1 MLGCNISDSGI
12 FDLLSYR
19 ICCYLCSM
27 FRSSL
32 EIVGSSFKMALQEL
46 WKNKLRTF
54 LSLFGIT
61 IGIFCIIGVLATVNS
76 LEQNIQNEVKSLG
89 TNTIYIDKWDYSA
102 GGGPDYPWWKYVN
115 RPVPQY
121 HEMKQIRERTPGAK
135 FTAFKIDVEDNVD
148 YGDNRLSGV
157 NIYGISEEFREI
169 QPMEIAWGR
178 FLSDA
183 EFSQGSAVTVIGFE
197 IAEKLF
203 GTPERALGKLITC
216 RGKKVSVT
224 GVIKKQGKTMIGG
237 WQFDQSVVMAYRFA
251 RNIMDEKKADPL
263 ILVQGK
269 DDLSSKALKDDLTGT
284 MRALHKLPPT
294 KEEDFA
300 LNDINDFSDA
310 ISSAFVSLN
319 VGGWAIAALSLI
331 VGMFGVANIMFVSV
345 RERTSQIG
353 LKKAVGAKNR
363 IILAEFLLESAFL
376 CVIGGFIGL
385 TLVYLL
391 TQVLTNALN
400 FPVFISTAN
409 MALAVGICI
418 VVGILAGFIPARQAA
433 RMDPVVAIR
442 SK

>member
-1 MLGCNISDSGI
+1 MI
-12 FDLLSYR
+12 R
-19 ICCYLCSM
+19 
-27 FRSSL
+27 RSL

-54 LSLFGIT
+54 LSLFGVT

-89 TNTIYIDKWDYSA
+89 TNTIYLDKWDYSA

-115 RPVPQY
+115 RPAPKY
-121 HEMKQIRERTPGAK
+121 HELKQIRERTPGAK
-135 FTAFKIDVEDNVD
+135 FSAFKIEVQDNVD

-157 NIYGISEEFREI
+157 NIYGITEEFREI
-169 QPMEIAWGR
+169 QPVDVEYGR
-178 FLSDA
+178 YLSDA
-183 EFSQGSAVTVIGFE
+183 EFSQGSAVTVIGNE

-203 GTPERALGKLITC
+203 GSAERAVGKIISC
-216 RGKKVSVT
+216 RGKKLSVT
-224 GVIKKQGKTMIGG
+224 GVIRKQGKTMIGG
-237 WQFDQSVVMAYRFA
+237 WQFDQSIVLAYRFA

-263 ILVQGK
+263 IMVQGQ
-269 DDLSSKALKDDLTGT
+269 DNLSSKALKDDLTGT

-294 KEEDFA
+294 KDDDFA
-300 LNDINDFSDA
+300 LNDINDFSEA

-319 VGGWAIAALSLI
+319 IGGWAIAALSLI

-353 LKKAVGAKNR
+353 LKKAVGAKSR
-363 IILAEFLLESAFL
+363 VILAEFLLESAFL
-376 CVIGGFIGL
+376 CIIGGMIGL
-385 TLVYLL
+385 SLVFML
-391 TQVLTNALN
+391 TQVLTQALN
-400 FPVFISTAN
+400 FPVFISTSN
-409 MALAVGICI
+409 MAMAIVICI
-418 VVGILAGFIPARQAA
+418 IVGVMAGFIPARQAA